1 MEVHMPKSLPAFNS
15 SYRSREISVEFL
27 HHPKGITVRFQVDE
41 GDWQYSPEHF
51 WESYA
56 EAQAGGLALGRRWID
71 RTSANDHDY

>member
-1 MEVHMPKSLPAFNS
+1 MPKSLPAFNS

-27 HHPKGITVRFQVDE
+27 HHPNGITIRFQVDE